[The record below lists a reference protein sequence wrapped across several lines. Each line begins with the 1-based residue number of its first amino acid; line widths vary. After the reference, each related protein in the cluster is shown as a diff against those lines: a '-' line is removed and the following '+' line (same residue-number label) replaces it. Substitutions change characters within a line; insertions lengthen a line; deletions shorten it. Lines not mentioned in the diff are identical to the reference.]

1 MIKQWVIV
9 TGAASGLGR
18 ANAVKG
24 LAEFRIPEDMQIA
37 YGYPAITEE
46 DKAKM
51 FGGNLARLL
60 GIEPKR
66 RI

>member
-9 TGAASGLGR
+9 TCTAFGIGR

-24 LAEFRIPEDMQIA
+24 LVEFQISEDMQIA
-37 YGYPAITEE
+37 YGYPAIIEE

-51 FGGNLARLL
+51 FGGT
-60 GIEPKR
+60 PQKF
-66 RI
+66 